1 MRFYHIS
8 GLVLS
13 LVALASSTVWAEDS
27 GFLPSYEGMTF
38 EAGEFGGKT
47 TPVPNLTE
55 KMALV
60 NKIMID
66 QPEIFI
72 SPDSDYKGMKP
83 DDGLAIAEA
92 LRTAVM
98 NNIKE
103 ENLVEEVGPNVIYL
117 RMAITDVHLKKK
129 KRRLITYT
137 PVGIVAN
144 VAKNIVV
151 TDMVKKVDL
160 EQVTIEAQS
169 INSATGENLGSLV
182 IKLSLSADDDSDEA
196 TWENLMEQFDAIGK
210 QIACRVRNSKVVAG
224 ERENCKILKSY
235 REG

>member
-1 MRFYHIS
+1 MRFNHFL
-8 GLVLS
+8 GLVFS
-13 LVALASSTVWAEDS
+13 LVALTSSTAWAEDS
-27 GFLPSYEGMTF
+27 GFLPNYEGLTF

-47 TPVPNLTE
+47 SPIPNITD
-55 KMALV
+55 KMAIL
-60 NKIMID
+60 NKIMVD

-83 DDGLAIAEA
+83 DDALAISEA

-98 NNIKE
+98 GNIKE

-151 TDMVKKVDL
+151 TDMVKKIDL

-169 INSATGENLGSLV
+169 INSATGENLGTLV
-182 IKLSLSADDDSDEA
+182 IKLSLAADDDSDEA
-196 TWENLMEQFDAIGK
+196 TWDNLTEKFDAIGK
-210 QIACRVRNSKVVAG
+210 QLACRVRNSKVVAG
-224 ERENCKILKSY
+224 EREDCKILKSY

>member
-8 GLVLS
+8 GLVFS
-13 LVALASSTVWAEDS
+13 LVALASGPAWAEDS
-27 GFLPSYEGMTF
+27 GFLPNYEGLTF

-47 TPVPNLTE
+47 SPIPNITD
-55 KMALV
+55 KMAIL
-60 NKIMID
+60 NKIMVD

-72 SPDSDYKGMKP
+72 SPDSAYKGMKP
-83 DDGLAIAEA
+83 DDALAISEA

-98 NNIKE
+98 GNIKE

-129 KRRLITYT
+129 KRRLISYT

-151 TDMVKKVDL
+151 TDMVKKIDL
-160 EQVTIEAQS
+160 EKVTIEAQS
-169 INSATGENLGSLV
+169 INSATGENLGTLV
-182 IKLSLSADDDSDEA
+182 IKLSLAADDDSDEA
-196 TWENLMEQFDAIGK
+196 TWDNLTEKFDAIGK

-224 ERENCKILKSY
+224 EREDCKILKSY

>member
-83 DDGLAIAEA
+83 DDALAIAEA

-98 NNIKE
+98 SNIKE

-210 QIACRVRNSKVVAG
+210 QIACRIHNAKVVVG
-224 ERENCKILKSY
+224 ERVDCKILKSY